1 MTLRRLWVTGQSL
14 GEKIL
19 GMKIGASLKD
29 QRSDFFRKMYP
40 YLKKPE

>member
-19 GMKIGASLKD
+19 GMNIGVSLKD
-29 QRSDFFRKMYP
+29 QRSDFFSQDVS
-40 YLKKPE
+40 LLEET